1 MSMKKVFAIILAA
14 MMVFSLAACSGGST
28 EPAAPADGG
37 TPEGE
42 LPEGTVQ
49 IHIGATG
56 PLTGGAAIY
65 GQAVKNGAEIAVEEI
80 NAMGGIQFIFQMEDD
95 THDPEK
101 AENAYNALVDW
112 GMDMMMGTVTSAPA
126 EVTAADAYA
135 DRYFFLTPSASSTNV
150 IDGKD
155 NVFQMCFTDPNQG
168 SGSATYISE
177 NNLGEKIGIIW
188 KNDDSYSTGI
198 RNTFFD
204 KAAELGLEIVCEET
218 FTEATKTDFS
228 VQIAKCQEKGA
239 DLVFL
244 PMYYEPASLIL
255 NQANAAGYAPTW
267 FGVDGMDGILTM
279 EGFDTS
285 LAEGVIV
292 LTPYSADDS
301 SALNQNF
308 VKKYQ
313 DKFGEIP
320 NQFAAD
326 GYDCIYAMYKA
337 ATEAGIDPASM
348 DHSAIC
354 DAMVAQFTSMTFDGL
369 TGASMTWGKDGTV
382 SKLPNAV
389 VIENGVY
396 VGM

>member
-1 MSMKKVFAIILAA
+1 MNMKKFFAIFLAA
-14 MMVFSLAACSGGST
+14 MMIFSLAACSGGST
-28 EPAAPADGG
+28 EPAQPADGG
-37 TPEGE
+37 ESEGAV
-42 LPEGTVQ
+42 T
-49 IHIGATG
+49 IKIGATG

-65 GQAVKNGAEIAVEEI
+65 GQAVKNGAEIAVEEV
-80 NAMGGIQFIFQMEDD
+80 NAMGGIQFEFNMQDD

-126 EVTAADAYA
+126 EVTSADAYA

-168 SGSATYISE
+168 TGSATYISE
-177 NNLGEKIGIIW
+177 KNLGSKIAIIW

-198 RNTFFD
+198 RNTFVEQ
-204 KAAELGLEIVCEET
+204 AAALGLEIVTEET

-228 VQIAKCQEKGA
+228 VQISKCQEAGA

-292 LTPYSADDS
+292 LTPYSADDTS
-301 SALNQNF
+301 SLNQNF

-313 DKFGEIP
+313 DKFGEVP

-348 DHSAIC
+348 DHEAIC
-354 DAMVAQFTSMTFDGL
+354 DAMVAKFTSMTFDGL

-389 VIENGVY
+389 VIQNGVY

>member
-1 MSMKKVFAIILAA
+1 MNMKKFFAILLAA
-14 MMVFSLAACSGGST
+14 MMVFSLAACSGGSD
-28 EPAAPADGG
+28 EPAAEPAESGEAEGG
-37 TPEGE
+37 EGA
-42 LPEGTVQ
+42 VQ

-65 GQAVKNGAEIAVEEI
+65 GQAVKNGAEIAVEEV

-155 NVFQMCFTDPNQG
+155 NIFQMCFTDPNQG
-168 SGSATYISE
+168 SGSATYIAE
-177 NNLGEKIGIIW
+177 NNMAEKIAIIW

-198 RNTFFD
+198 RNTFVE
-204 KAAELGLEIVCEET
+204 KAGELGLNIVTEET

-228 VQIAKCQEKGA
+228 VQIAKCQEAGA

-285 LAEGVIV
+285 LAEGVVV
-292 LTPYSADDS
+292 LTPYSADDE

-313 DKFGEIP
+313 EKFGEIP
-320 NQFAAD
+320 NQFAED

-348 DHSAIC
+348 DHEAIC

-369 TGASMTWGKDGTV
+369 TGASMTWGSDGTV

-389 VIENGVY
+389 VIENGAY

>member
-1 MSMKKVFAIILAA
+1 MNMKKFFAIFLAA
-14 MMVFSLAACSGGST
+14 MMIFSLAACSGGST
-28 EPAAPADGG
+28 EPAQPADGG
-37 TPEGE
+37 ESEGAV
-42 LPEGTVQ
+42 T
-49 IHIGATG
+49 IKIGATG

-65 GQAVKNGAEIAVEEI
+65 GQAVKNGAEIAVEEV
-80 NAMGGIQFIFQMEDD
+80 NAMGGIQFEFNMQDD

-126 EVTAADAYA
+126 EVTSADAYA

-168 SGSATYISE
+168 TGSATYISE
-177 NNLGEKIGIIW
+177 KNLGSKIAIIW

-198 RNTFFD
+198 RNTFVEQ
-204 KAAELGLEIVCEET
+204 AAALGLEIVTEET

-228 VQIAKCQEKGA
+228 VQISKCQEAGA

-279 EGFDTS
+279 EGFDTT

-292 LTPYSADDS
+292 LTPYSADDTS
-301 SALNQNF
+301 SLNQNF

-313 DKFGEIP
+313 DKFGEVP

-348 DHSAIC
+348 DHEAIC
-354 DAMVAQFTSMTFDGL
+354 DAMVAKFTSMTFDGL

-389 VIENGVY
+389 VIQNGVY

>member
-1 MSMKKVFAIILAA
+1 MNMKKFFAIFLAA
-14 MMVFSLAACSGGST
+14 MMIFSLAACSNGGGS
-28 EPAAPADGG
+28 EPAPADTGDG
-37 TPEGE
+37 A
-42 LPEGTVQ
+42 VV
-49 IHIGATG
+49 IKIGATG

-65 GQAVKNGAEIAVEEI
+65 GQAVKNGAEIAVEEV
-80 NAMGGIQFIFQMEDD
+80 NAMGGIQFEFNMQDD

-177 NNLGEKIGIIW
+177 NNMGEKIAIIW

-198 RNTFFD
+198 RNTFVE
-204 KAAELGLEIVCEET
+204 KAAELGIEIVAEET

-228 VQIAKCQEKGA
+228 VQISKCQEAGA

-285 LAEGVIV
+285 LAEGVVV

-301 SALNQNF
+301 SALNQSF

-348 DHSAIC
+348 DHEAIC

-369 TGASMTWGKDGTV
+369 TGASMTWGSDGTV

-389 VIENGVY
+389 VIENGAY

>member
-1 MSMKKVFAIILAA
+1 MSMKKVFAIILAM
-14 MMVFSLAACSGGST
+14 MMVFSLAACSSGGN
-28 EPAAPADGG
+28 EPAPAEPSGES
-37 TPEGE
+37 EGA
-42 LPEGTVQ
+42 VV
-49 IHIGATG
+49 IKIGATG

-65 GQAVKNGAEIAVEEI
+65 GQAVKNGAEIAVEEV
-80 NAMGGIQFIFQMEDD
+80 NAMGGIQFEFNMQDD

-126 EVTAADAYA
+126 EVTAADVYA

-168 SGSATYISE
+168 SGSATYIAE
-177 NNLGEKIGIIW
+177 NGLGSKIAIIW

-198 RNTFFD
+198 RNTFVE
-204 KAAELGLEIVCEET
+204 KAGELGIEIVAEET

-228 VQIAKCQEKGA
+228 VQISKCQEAGA

-313 DKFGEIP
+313 EKFGEIP

-354 DAMVAQFTSMTFDGL
+354 DAMVAKFTSMTFDGL
-369 TGASMTWGKDGTV
+369 TGASMTWASDGTV

-389 VIENGVY
+389 VIENGAY

>member
-1 MSMKKVFAIILAA
+1 MNMKKFFAILLAA
-14 MMVFSLAACSGGST
+14 MMVFSLAACSGGSEEPA
-28 EPAAPADGG
+28 EPAADGG
-37 TPEGE
+37 EETADAI
-42 LPEGTVQ
+42 Q
-49 IHIGATG
+49 IRIGATG

-65 GQAVKNGAEIAVEEI
+65 GMAVKNGAEIAVEEL
-80 NAMGGIQFIFQMEDD
+80 NALGGIQFIFQMEDD
-95 THDPEK
+95 THDAEK

-112 GMDMMMGTVTSAPA
+112 GMDMMMGTVTSTPA
-126 EVTAADAYA
+126 EVTSADAYA

-150 IDGKD
+150 IEGKD

-168 SGSATYISE
+168 TGSAVYISE
-177 NNLGEKIGIIW
+177 NNMAEKVAIIW

-198 RNTFFD
+198 RNTFVE
-204 KAAELGLEIVCEET
+204 KAAELGLEIVTEET

-228 VQIAKCQEKGA
+228 VQIAKCQEAGA

-255 NQANAAGYAPTW
+255 NQANAVGYNPTW

-285 LAEGVIV
+285 LAEGVVV

-301 SALNQNF
+301 SSQNQNF

-326 GYDCIYAMYKA
+326 GYDCMYALYQA
-337 ATEAGIDPASM
+337 ATAAAINPEMG
-348 DHSAIC
+348 HEAIC
-354 DAMVAQFTSMTFDGL
+354 DAMVAQFTSMTFNGL
-369 TGASMTWGKDGTV
+369 TGSDMTWGTDGTV

-389 VIENGVY
+389 VIQDGAY
-396 VGM
+396 VGL

>member
-1 MSMKKVFAIILAA
+1 MNMKKVFAILLAM
-14 MMVFSLAACSGGST
+14 MMVFSLAACSGGSD
-28 EPAAPADGG
+28 EPAPAEEGG
-37 TPEGE
+37 EAAEGG
-42 LPEGTVQ
+42 EGAVQ

-65 GQAVKNGAEIAVEEI
+65 GQAVKNGAEIAVDEV

-155 NVFQMCFTDPNQG
+155 NIFQMCFTDPNQG

-177 NNLGEKIGIIW
+177 NNMGEKIAIIW

-198 RNTFFD
+198 RNTFVE
-204 KAAELGLEIVCEET
+204 KAGELGLEIVAEQT
-218 FTEATKTDFS
+218 FTEATK
-228 VQIAKCQEKGA
+228 
-239 DLVFL
+239 
-244 PMYYEPASLIL
+244 
-255 NQANAAGYAPTW
+255 
-267 FGVDGMDGILTM
+267 DGILTM

-285 LAEGVIV
+285 LAEGVVV
-292 LTPYSADDS
+292 LTPYSADDE

-348 DHSAIC
+348 DHEAIC

-369 TGASMTWGKDGTV
+369 TGASMTWGADGTV

-389 VIENGVY
+389 VIENGAY

>member
-1 MSMKKVFAIILAA
+1 MRTKKIFAIFLAA
-14 MMVFSLAACSGGST
+14 VMMFSLAACNNGGSGGNDPAPGGD
-28 EPAAPADGG
+28 EPAA
-37 TPEGE
+37 
-42 LPEGTVQ
+42 TVVK
-49 IHIGATG
+49 IGATG

-65 GQAVKNGAEIAVEEI
+65 GQAVKNGAEIAVAEV
-80 NAMGGIQFIFQMEDD
+80 NALGGIQFEFNMQDD

-101 AENAYNALVDW
+101 AENAYNSLVDW

-126 EVTAADAYA
+126 EVTAANAYA

-155 NVFQMCFTDPNQG
+155 NIFQMCFTDPNQG

-177 NNLGEKIGIIW
+177 NNMGEKIAIIY
-188 KNDDSYSTGI
+188 KNDDSYSMGI
-198 RNTFFD
+198 RDTFVA
-204 KAAELGLEIVCEET
+204 KAAELGLQIVAQET

-228 VQIAKCQEKGA
+228 VQISKCKDAGA

-255 NQANAAGYAPTW
+255 NQADAVGYAPTW

-285 LAEGVIV
+285 LAEGVVV

-301 SALNQNF
+301 SALNQGF

-313 DKFGEIP
+313 DQFGEIP

-326 GYDCIYAMYKA
+326 GYDCIYALYKA

-348 DHSAIC
+348 DHAAIC
-354 DAMVAQFTSMTFDGL
+354 EAMVAKFTSMSFDGL
-369 TGASMTWGKDGTV
+369 TGASMTWGADGTV

-389 VIENGVY
+389 VIQNGAY